1 MLETLKRGWWFLVLS
16 GLCAVAFGVLI
27 FANPGIT
34 LKTLIVL
41 FGAYALVTGIF
52 TFLVGI
58 RAPKGAPGKGVVVIL
73 GILGI
78 AAGVVTFM
86 YPNQTGQALLLLIGW
101 WAVATGAFEIA
112 EAIQLRKELTNEWLL
127 ILAGA
132 LSILVGVVFI
142 IRPEVGALSIVW
154 LIGAYAIAF
163 GVMTLALAVK
173 LKGTATSVQSTAR
186 RMA

>member
-16 GLCAVAFGVLI
+16 GVCAVAFGVLI
-27 FANPGIT
+27 FVYPGIT
-34 LKTLIVL
+34 VKALVFL
-41 FGAYALVTGIF
+41 FGVYALLTGIF
-52 TFLVGI
+52 TFMVGI
-58 RAPKGAPGKGVVVIL
+58 RAPQGAPGKGVVVIL
-73 GILGI
+73 GLLGI

-101 WAVATGAFEIA
+101 WAIATGVLEVA

-132 LSILVGVVFI
+132 LSILVGVFFI
-142 IRPEVGALSIVW
+142 IKPEAGALVVVW
-154 LIGAYAIAF
+154 LIGAYAIAW
-163 GVMTLALAVK
+163 GVMLLALAVK
-173 LKGTATSVQSTAR
+173 LKGAMPAVAGAR